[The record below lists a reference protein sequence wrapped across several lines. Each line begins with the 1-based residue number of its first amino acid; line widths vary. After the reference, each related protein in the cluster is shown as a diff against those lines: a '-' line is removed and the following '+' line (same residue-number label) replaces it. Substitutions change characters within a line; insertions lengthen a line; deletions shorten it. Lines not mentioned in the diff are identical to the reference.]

1 MTIIVTDEARQEL
14 RRIKLYIS
22 NVGGAREAACNLIS
36 EIETK
41 IDDLEYFP
49 KRHKVWENS
58 EYRFFSV
65 NNYLVFYRY
74 DEAAEKI
81 IVERVIYTRR
91 DIETLL

>member
-1 MTIIVTDEARQEL
+1 MTIIYSRQAQDDILAMKMYVSGGSGESKTAADIAAKIKDKVSEL
-14 RRIKLYIS
+14 
-22 NVGGAREAACNLIS
+22 
-36 EIETK
+36 EI
-41 IDDLEYFP
+41 FP